1 MVEMEDAM
9 KRWIKRGICALTLG
23 AMLSANVLAAELS
36 LSFDKQGTTA
46 AVELRDVGTDRY
58 AAEVTMDITN
68 AQTVQFQGKG
78 DTYAV
83 TVDSVAGTVTLYVA
97 SRTPLTAAD
106 GTLDLGTL
114 TVADGTQVTGV
125 PKATVLD
132 RFLNGTKYETV
143 ELSVTHTS
151 SGGSSS
157 DGSSSGGSSSTVEDR
172 TPTVSVNGSGGKVHA
187 ASDGTVTITPD
198 EGYRIAKILVNG
210 REVTVSTRLTG
221 LKATDTVVVTFER
234 EEEPEETPEENPK
247 PVHTFT
253 DVGSDDWYAEAVNY
267 AVSNGLFLGISET
280 EFGPNV
286 SMSRAMLVTVLHRM
300 AGAPNAG
307 TANFADVPA
316 DAWYTQAVAWA
327 AANGIVQ
334 GVSDSRFAPNVPV
347 TREQMATILYRYAN
361 HAGVAGDGGSGSLD
375 SFRDASAVSG
385 YAVQAMG
392 WAVDRG
398 LISGVGDQRLSP
410 GGSATRAQVAAILQ
424 RFAENIQS

>member
-9 KRWIKRGICALTLG
+9 KRWMKRGICALTLG

-36 LSFDKQGTTA
+36 LFFDKQGTTA

-83 TVDSVAGTVTLYVA
+83 TVDSAAGTVTLYVA
-97 SRTPLTAAD
+97 SRTPLSAAD
-106 GTLDLGTL
+106 GALDLGTL

-143 ELSVTHTS
+143 ELSVTQTS

-198 EGYRIAKILVNG
+198 EGYHIAKILVNG

-253 DVGSDDWYAEAVNY
+253 DVGPDDWYAEAVNY

-300 AGAPNAG
+300 AGAPNTG

-316 DAWYTQAVAWA
+316 DAWYTRAVAWA

-375 SFRDASAVSG
+375 SFRDASTVSG

-410 GGSATRAQVAAILQ
+410 AGSATRAQVAAILQ

>member
-9 KRWIKRGICALTLG
+9 KRWMKRGICALTLG

-83 TVDSVAGTVTLYVA
+83 TVDSAAGTVTLYVA

-143 ELSVTHTS
+143 ELSVTQTP

-157 DGSSSGGSSSTVEDR
+157 DGSSSGGSSSIVEDR

-221 LKATDTVVVTFER
+221 LKATDTVVVTFEW

-253 DVGSDDWYAEAVNY
+253 DVGPDDWYAEAVNY
-267 AVSNGLFLGISET
+267 AMSNGLFLGISET

-375 SFRDASAVSG
+375 GFRDASAVSG

-410 GGSATRAQVAAILQ
+410 GGSATRTQVAAILQ

>member
-9 KRWIKRGICALTLG
+9 KRWIKRGISALTLG

-125 PKATVLD
+125 PNATVLD

-198 EGYRIAKILVNG
+198 KGYRIAKILVNG

-253 DVGSDDWYAEAVNY
+253 DVGPDDWYAEAVNY

-327 AANGIVQ
+327 AANRIVQ

-375 SFRDASAVSG
+375 GFRDASAVSG

>member
-143 ELSVTHTS
+143 ELSVTQTP

-157 DGSSSGGSSSTVEDR
+157 GGSSSGGSSSTVEDR

-198 EGYRIAKILVNG
+198 KGYRIAKILVNG

-253 DVGSDDWYAEAVNY
+253 DVGPDDWYAEAVNY

-361 HAGVAGDGGSGSLD
+361 HTGVAVDGGNGSLD
-375 SFRDASAVSG
+375 GFRDVSAVSG

>member
-1 MVEMEDAM
+1 M

-36 LSFDKQGTTA
+36 LSFDKQRTTA
-46 AVELRDVGTDRY
+46 AIALRDVGTDRY

-68 AQTVQFQGKG
+68 GQAVQFQGKG

-83 TVDSVAGTVTLYVA
+83 TVDSAAGTVTLYVA

-106 GTLDLGTL
+106 GTLNLGTL
-114 TVADGTQVTGV
+114 TVAAGTQVTGV

-143 ELSVTHTS
+143 ELSVTQTPSGGS
-151 SGGSSS
+151 SSSGSSS
-157 DGSSSGGSSSTVEDR
+157 DGSSSTTEDR
-172 TPTVSVNGSGGKVHA
+172 TPAVSVNGTGGKVHA
-187 ASDGTVTITPD
+187 AKDGTITIMPD
-198 EGYRIAKILVNG
+198 QGYQIAKILVNG
-210 REVTVSTRLTG
+210 REVAVSTRLTG

-234 EEEPEETPEENPK
+234 NPEAIPEETPEETPNPA
-247 PVHTFT
+247 HTFT
-253 DVGSDDWYAEAVNY
+253 DVSPNDWYAEAVNY

-375 SFRDASAVSG
+375 GFRDASAVSG

>member
-68 AQTVQFQGKG
+68 PQAVQFQGKG

-83 TVDSVAGTVTLYVA
+83 TVDSAAGTVTLYVA

-114 TVADGTQVTGV
+114 TVAAGTQVTGV
-125 PKATVLD
+125 PTATVLD

-143 ELSVTHTS
+143 TLSVTQTS

-157 DGSSSGGSSSTVEDR
+157 SGSSSGGSSSTTEDR

-210 REVTVSTRLTG
+210 REVAVTNRLTG

-234 EEEPEETPEENPK
+234 EEEMEETPEENPT
-247 PVHTFT
+247 PVHTFS
-253 DVGSDDWYAEAVNY
+253 DVGPNDWYAEAVNY

-307 TANFADVPA
+307 AANFADVPA

-375 SFRDASAVSG
+375 GFRDASAVSG

>member
-83 TVDSVAGTVTLYVA
+83 TVDSAAGTVTLYVA

-132 RFLNGTKYETV
+132 RFLNGTRYETV
-143 ELSVTHTS
+143 ELSVTQTS
-151 SGGSSS
+151 SG
-157 DGSSSGGSSSTVEDR
+157 GSSSGGSSSTVEDR

-198 EGYRIAKILVNG
+198 KGYRIAKILVNG
-210 REVTVSTRLTG
+210 REVTESTRLTG

-253 DVGSDDWYAEAVNY
+253 DVGPDDWYAEAVNY

-280 EFGPNV
+280 EFGPSV

-300 AGAPNAG
+300 AGVPNAG

-361 HAGVAGDGGSGSLD
+361 HTGVAVDGGSGSLD

-410 GGSATRAQVAAILQ
+410 GGSATRTQVAAILQ

>member
-1 MVEMEDAM
+1 M
-9 KRWIKRGICALTLG
+9 KRWMKRGICALTLG

-36 LSFDKQGTTA
+36 LFFDKQGTTA

-83 TVDSVAGTVTLYVA
+83 TVDSAAGTVTLYVA
-97 SRTPLTAAD
+97 SRTPLSAAD
-106 GTLDLGTL
+106 GALDLGTL

-143 ELSVTHTS
+143 ELSVTQTS

-198 EGYRIAKILVNG
+198 EGYHIAKILVNG

-234 EEEPEETPEENPK
+234 EEEPEEMPEENPK
-247 PVHTFT
+247 PLHTFT
-253 DVGSDDWYAEAVNY
+253 DVGPDDWYAEAVNY

-316 DAWYTQAVAWA
+316 DAWYTQAVAY
-327 AANGIVQ
+327 
-334 GVSDSRFAPNVPV
+334 F
-347 TREQMATILYRYAN
+347 
-361 HAGVAGDGGSGSLD
+361 
-375 SFRDASAVSG
+375 
-385 YAVQAMG
+385 
-392 WAVDRG
+392 
-398 LISGVGDQRLSP
+398 
-410 GGSATRAQVAAILQ
+410 
-424 RFAENIQS
+424 

>member
-9 KRWIKRGICALTLG
+9 KRWMKRGICALTLG

-83 TVDSVAGTVTLYVA
+83 TVDSAAGTVTLYVA

-143 ELSVTHTS
+143 ELSVTQTP

-157 DGSSSGGSSSTVEDR
+157 DGSSSGGSSSIVEDR

-221 LKATDTVVVTFER
+221 LKATDTVVVTFEW

-253 DVGSDDWYAEAVNY
+253 DVGPDDWYAEAVNY
-267 AVSNGLFLGISET
+267 AMSNGLFLGISET

-327 AANGIVQ
+327 AANSIVQ

-375 SFRDASAVSG
+375 GFRDASAVSG

-410 GGSATRAQVAAILQ
+410 GGSATRTQVAAILQ

>member
-132 RFLNGTKYETV
+132 RFLNGTRYETV
-143 ELSVTHTS
+143 ELSVTQTS

-157 DGSSSGGSSSTVEDR
+157 GGSSSGGSSSTVEDR

-198 EGYRIAKILVNG
+198 KGYRIAKILVNG
-210 REVTVSTRLTG
+210 REVTESTRLTG
-221 LKATDTVVVTFER
+221 LKAIDTVVVTFER

-253 DVGSDDWYAEAVNY
+253 DVGPDDWYAEAVNY

-280 EFGPNV
+280 EFGPSV

-300 AGAPNAG
+300 AGVPNAG

-361 HAGVAGDGGSGSLD
+361 HAGVAGDGGNGSLD
-375 SFRDASAVSG
+375 GFRDASAVSG

>member
-132 RFLNGTKYETV
+132 RFLNGTRYETV
-143 ELSVTHTS
+143 ELSVTQTS

-157 DGSSSGGSSSTVEDR
+157 GGSSSGGSSSTVEDR

-198 EGYRIAKILVNG
+198 KGYRIAKILVNG
-210 REVTVSTRLTG
+210 REVTESTRLTG

-253 DVGSDDWYAEAVNY
+253 DVGPDDWYAEAVNY

-280 EFGPNV
+280 EFGPSV

-300 AGAPNAG
+300 AGVPNAG

-327 AANGIVQ
+327 AANSIVQ

-375 SFRDASAVSG
+375 GFRDASAVSG

-410 GGSATRAQVAAILQ
+410 GGSATRTQVAAILQ